1 MTIEVPL
8 LSPTSRFSDRAENY
22 MKHRPGYPQQIIPF
36 LENTLGLQKS
46 ARIADIGSGTGLFA
60 EPLLKNGY
68 QVICIEPNEAMRK
81 AGEEKLKQ
89 YPLFISRRRS
99 GETTGLRNQSIDLIT
114 VAQAF
119 HWMDVEAAKKE
130 FKRILKTGSYVLLVW
145 NLQKTD
151 TDFLNNY
158 AEIKHRYQ
166 IEERDSHEMDAEK
179 VSRFFG
185 TNQFQKITFPNTQE
199 LNFDALKGRLLSS
212 SYIPLPGHPSYE
224 NMISDLVQLF
234 VRCNKKGFVTMEYE
248 TVLYYGL
255 LH

>member
-1 MTIEVPL
+1 
-8 LSPTSRFSDRAENY
+8 
-22 MKHRPGYPQQIIPF
+22 
-36 LENTLGLQKS
+36 
-46 ARIADIGSGTGLFA
+46 
-60 EPLLKNGY
+60 
-68 QVICIEPNEAMRK
+68 
-81 AGEEKLKQ
+81 
-89 YPLFISRRRS
+89 
-99 GETTGLRNQSIDLIT
+99 
-114 VAQAF
+114 
-119 HWMDVEAAKKE
+119 MDVEAAKKE

-158 AEIKHRYQ
+158 AELKHRYQ

-224 NMISDLVQLF
+224 NMITELVQLF
-234 VRCNKKGFVTMEYE
+234 VRCNTKGFVKMEYE